1 VDHQDWGDWGDGDG
15 DGDYSGD
22 AETAEL
28 GGPDEPLASGLGGYE
43 DHGAYQAGEH
53 GLDPGADAGPDHG
66 PAGAG
71 GGFLEDDPMGALGAD
86 HGPDHGPDAGPDADA
101 DADAGSDPGSDLGSD
116 PGHDADT
123 GEPGHAYLTGADG
136 EPDDGGGHGTDVP
149 PDTAD
154 GPDASTEPHP
164 ETVVGADPDVDPD
177 ADWAPADFPEQLDFA
192 APEPVDGYPWSDPS
206 AVAAPG
212 TGGEDPA
219 HGPDGSPP
227 AQDLL
232 DYAGA
237 DGDGDPW
244 AALVGSDDPA
254 TSSLGRWWAPG
265 T

>member
-22 AETAEL
+22 AETADL
-28 GGPDEPLASGLGGYE
+28 GDPDEPLASGLGGYE
-43 DHGAYQAGEH
+43 DHGAYPAGEH
-53 GLDPGADAGPDHG
+53 GLDPADTGPDQG
-66 PAGAG
+66 PSGPG
-71 GGFLEDDPMGALGAD
+71 GGFLEDDPMGALGGD
-86 HGPDHGPDAGPDADA
+86 HGQDAGPDAGPHGEAGEDAD
-101 DADAGSDPGSDLGSD
+101 S
-116 PGHDADT
+116 
-123 GEPGHAYLTGADG
+123 GEPGHAYLTGAGD
-136 EPDDGGGHGTDVP
+136 EPEYGSDHDGGEYGTDVP

-154 GPDASTEPHP
+154 DPDASTEPHP

-237 DGDGDPW
+237 DDGGDPW

-254 TSSLGRWWAPG
+254 TSSLGRWWSPG
-265 T
+265 A

>member
-15 DGDYSGD
+15 DGDYPGD
-22 AETAEL
+22 AETADL
-28 GGPDEPLASGLGGYE
+28 GDPDEPLASGLGGYE
-43 DHGAYQAGEH
+43 DHGAYPAGEP
-53 GLDPGADAGPDHG
+53 GLDAGSEPGSDAGPAG
-66 PAGAG
+66 PG
-71 GGFLEDDPMGALGAD
+71 GGFLEDDPMGSFGAD
-86 HGPDHGPDAGPDADA
+86 TGPDTDADHDAGAD
-101 DADAGSDPGSDLGSD
+101 
-116 PGHDADT
+116 
-123 GEPGHAYLTGADG
+123 GEPGHAYLTGADDG
-136 EPDDGGGHGTDVP
+136 PDYGPDQGSDHDGDGYGTDVP
-149 PDTAD
+149 DAAD
-154 GPDASTEPHP
+154 DPDASTEPHP

-177 ADWAPADFPEQLDFA
+177 ADWTPADFPEQLDFA

-212 TGGEDPA
+212 TGGEDLA

-232 DYAGA
+232 DYAGS

-254 TSSLGRWWAPG
+254 ASSLGRWWSPG